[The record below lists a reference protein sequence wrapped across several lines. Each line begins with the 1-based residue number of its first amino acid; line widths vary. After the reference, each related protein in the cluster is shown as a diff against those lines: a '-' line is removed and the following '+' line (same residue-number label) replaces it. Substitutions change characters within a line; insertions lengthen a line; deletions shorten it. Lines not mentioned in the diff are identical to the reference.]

1 MRIAEGFWRKDILN
15 EQRNWIKYVRDK
27 DAKNFMLNG
36 FKRVDAY
43 TQATIKRINELRNIE
58 SDLRSYQDKIER
70 GAVKADSYFEE
81 KW

>member
-1 MRIAEGFWRKDILN
+1 
-15 EQRNWIKYVRDK
+15 
-27 DAKNFMLNG
+27 MLNG